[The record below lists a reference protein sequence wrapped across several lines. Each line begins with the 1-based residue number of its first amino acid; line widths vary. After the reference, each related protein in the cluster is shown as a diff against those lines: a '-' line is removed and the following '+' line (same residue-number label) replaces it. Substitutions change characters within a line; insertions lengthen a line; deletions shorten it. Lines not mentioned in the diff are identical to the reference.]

1 MRKTIIELLEIDYAY
16 YDTIVLHT
24 YVDWCM
30 GFNPTAYSLQQ
41 ALLSKPIQR
50 YFKATYT
57 ALEEQFIKEVQEYKG
72 LDAAAKNEFYATIT
86 NSIFKS
92 YPGALIPKVKKSKK
106 QTLNQN

>member
-1 MRKTIIELLEIDYAY
+1 MRKTIIELLEIDSAY

-41 ALLSKPIQR
+41 ALLSKSIQR
-50 YFKATYT
+50 YFQVTFKT
-57 ALEEQFIKEVQEYKG
+57 LEEQFVKEIQDYKG

-86 NSIFKS
+86 NAIFKS
-92 YPGALIPKVKKSKK
+92 YPGALIPKGKKSKK
-106 QTLNQN
+106 PMLNQN